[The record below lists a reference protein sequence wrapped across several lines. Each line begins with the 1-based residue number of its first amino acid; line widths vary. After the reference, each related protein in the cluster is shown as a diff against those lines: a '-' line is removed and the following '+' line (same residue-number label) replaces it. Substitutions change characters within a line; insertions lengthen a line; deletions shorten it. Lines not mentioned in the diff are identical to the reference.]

1 MPTRTAIMPPKSTAH
16 KSGTLPDGT
25 LCFLIDNIRQGKPKK
40 KGDDIPTKIN
50 LLNIGDSLL
59 LLPCGWGTDEF
70 KGKPTEIKC
79 QTDCN
84 EKFYVNK
91 ICRRWPA
98 GAATLVNHES

>member
-1 MPTRTAIMPPKSTAH
+1 MIEDICR
-16 KSGTLPDGT
+16 
-25 LCFLIDNIRQGKPKK
+25 GKPKK

-79 QTDCN
+79 QTDYNDDRRYRCRHVIREKN
-84 EKFYVNK
+84 EKK
-91 ICRRWPA
+91 GLKQI
-98 GAATLVNHES
+98 L